1 MIRIYFSSGKELE
14 FDYDWNQL
22 APKFQLGGI
31 RMFKTPSGDLIPLNS
46 ATIERIQYV
55 ETEEDILRDE
65 IAEVQE
71 DIEEIKEEAA
81 VEKANETTEDKADK
95 KSAQERADEMLA
107 HMKEMSE
114 CTHEEHEIY
123 YSESTIGKSRKPVK
137 RYFPVCAKC
146 GVREKF
152 VKSDLLPDEVKEAA
166 KLWDK

>member
-1 MIRIYFSSGKELE
+1 MVRIYFSSGKELE

-31 RMFKTPSGDLIPLNS
+31 RMFKTPDGDLIPLNS
-46 ATIERIQYV
+46 TTIERIQFIPD
-55 ETEEDILRDE
+55 EEDPFEDGISDE
-65 IAEVQE
+65 DYNEIVE
-71 DIEEIKEEAA
+71 DESPVEETVEEPEPE
-81 VEKANETTEDKADK
+81 EKP

-123 YSESTIGKSRKPVK
+123 YSESTVGRARKPVK
-137 RYFPVCAKC
+137 RYFPVCKKC

-152 VKSDLLPDEVKEAA
+152 VKSDLLPDEVKKAA